1 MPGAAAVQPDYLVS
15 VHDVM
20 PETLTPVR
28 RVIDA
33 LERAGLGPATL
44 LVVPGRDWRDADI
57 GALRAFVSAGHDL
70 AGHGWKHEI
79 DRVRGLRHWLH
90 AVTISRNVAE
100 HLQYDARDIAA
111 LIQRCRAWFE
121 DHSLPA
127 PSLYVPPAW
136 AMGSISKSDLDG
148 LGFRWFE
155 TLAGI
160 YDAERREMHR
170 LPLLGF
176 EADTRFRAL
185 SLRAFNAANR
195 ALARYRG
202 TVRLG
207 IHPHDFDLELA
218 RDLERCLAEGRRT
231 TSVEALA

>member
-1 MPGAAAVQPDYLVS
+1 MPPDYLVS

-20 PETLTPVR
+20 PETLEPVR
-28 RVIDA
+28 RIVDA

-44 LVVPGRDWRDADI
+44 LVVPGRDWRAEDI
-57 GALRAFVSAGHDL
+57 GALRTFVSAGHEL

-79 DRVRGLRHWLH
+79 DRIRGVRHWLH

-100 HLQYDARDIAA
+100 HLQYDRAAIAA
-111 LIQRCRAWFE
+111 LIRDCRAWF
-121 DHSLPA
+121 DDRSLPA

-136 AMGSISKSDLDG
+136 AMGPIPRRDLEG
-148 LGFRWFE
+148 LGFRYFE

-160 YDAERREMHR
+160 YDAESREMHR
-170 LPLLGF
+170 LPLFGF

-185 SLRAFNAANR
+185 SLKAFNAANR
-195 ALARYRG
+195 LIARRTG

-207 IHPHDFDLELA
+207 IHPHDFELELA
-218 RDLERCLAEGRRT
+218 GDLERCLADGRRA